1 MAGKKIDS
9 LHAAVKIGILD
20 SGVGGLSVLKEIH
33 AILPE
38 SPLLYFGDS
47 AWCPY
52 GTKSAEAICER
63 VFAIT
68 DYLIS
73 KNVGMIVVA
82 CNSATIHAIESL
94 RANYPIPIV
103 GMEPAV
109 KPAAEMSQSG
119 VVAILATEASI
130 AGEKFH
136 RLVDIHARSKGLRL
150 INQPCPKFVE
160 LVENGILD
168 GPEADSAVKEIVEP
182 LLHEGADVFVLG
194 CTHYPFLRASIEAA
208 LPDEVHLIDTGPAVA
223 KRVKSL
229 LPKAG
234 NGNGEIIIETSG
246 SLEKYKSLLSDLLPD
261 IEYTIRMSGF

>member
-1 MAGKKIDS
+1 MAGKKINL

-33 AILPE
+33 AILPGN
-38 SPLLYFGDS
+38 PILYFGDS
-47 AWCPY
+47 SWCPY
-52 GTKSAEAICER
+52 GTKSAGAICER

-68 DYLIS
+68 DYLLS
-73 KNVGMIVVA
+73 KEVGMIVVA

-109 KPAAEMSQSG
+109 KPAAEMSKSG

-136 RLVDIHARSKGLRL
+136 RLVDTHARSKGLRL

-168 GPEADSAVKEIVEP
+168 GPKVGSAVQEIVEP
-182 LLHEGADVFVLG
+182 LLHEGSDVFVLG
-194 CTHYPFLRASIEAA
+194 CTHYPFLRTSIEAA
-208 LPDEVHLIDTGPAVA
+208 LPDGVHLIDTGPAVA
-223 KRVKSL
+223 KRVQSL
-229 LPKAG
+229 LPGTK
-234 NGNGEIIIETSG
+234 NGSAEIIIETSG
-246 SLEKYKSLLSDLLPD
+246 SQKKYQILLPDLLPG
-261 IEYTIRMSGF
+261 IEYTVRASGF